1 MKINKFILINLFIV
15 ILFSGCATKKIKTK
29 VIEVEN
35 PRVSQ
40 MNATN
45 NPNQFRYKPVINT
58 RQEDTKVMIDM
69 GKFAKIWIKNYRN
82 ENKTFVASHD
92 IITMIEAPG
101 FIAGEDIP
109 NSKRRVNQNTY
120 GGSGFSYRS
129 SDIMH
134 NSSIEEYE
142 LKTEEVKDYVNN
154 YKVAEKYKKLPE
166 SKNKELKKYE
176 EGIEEYLKQKREVYD
191 DNEIDK

>member
-1 MKINKFILINLFIV
+1 MNRIIFTSILFAII
-15 ILFSGCATKKIKTK
+15 FSGCAGKKIKSK
-29 VIEVEN
+29 IVDVEN
-35 PRVSQ
+35 PKYSQ
-40 MNATN
+40 MAATN

-109 NSKRRVNQNTY
+109 NSKRRVNKQTY
-120 GGSGFSYRS
+120 GGSTFSYRS
-129 SDIMH
+129 SDIVH
-134 NSSIEEYE
+134 NSSIEDYE
-142 LKTEEVKDYVNN
+142 LKTSEVKDYVNN
-154 YKVAEKYKKLPE
+154 YKVAEKFKKLPE
-166 SKNKELKKYE
+166 NKEKEKEKYE
-176 EGIEEYLKQKREVYD
+176 KEIEEYLKSKREVYD
-191 DNEIDK
+191 ELDK